1 MESLDQLSRS
11 VQELLTRYEAQ
22 SRELEQLRAANQQ
35 QREEMMRTH
44 AELVEIEQQY
54 ARLRL
59 ASSMTGTPDERDAA
73 RRRLTQIITHIDHVL
88 EILKQ

>member
-1 MESLDQLSRS
+1 MESLEQLSDNVR
-11 VQELLTRYEAQ
+11 ELIARYEAQ
-22 SRELEQLRAANQQ
+22 ARELEQLRAANAQ

-59 ASSMTGTPDERDAA
+59 ASAMTGTPDERDAA